1 MKHEI
6 VMAVGGALIA
16 VGLVTALVGAM
27 PATENK
33 TVEVP
38 MTYQFAGVYYGGLLF
53 GSVQVEYEVDSGR
66 AMQVY
71 VFSEEQYDSYY
82 DDIWTGCIY
91 QEIGGSGEFSF
102 KMGDTGDH
110 YIIFEH
116 EDLVYPLDERV
127 AVSLTVNG
135 ISVLAVGISASLIA
149 LGVVVLILGGRRK
162 ARASSQVERHPL
174 QGFTVDGRPP
184 PQPPPGQ

>member
-6 VMAVGGALIA
+6 VMAAGGALIA
-16 VGLVTALVGAM
+16 LGLVIALVGAM
-27 PATENK
+27 PATEDK

-38 MTYQFAGVYYGGLLF
+38 TTYQFAGVYYGDLLF
-53 GSVQVEYEVDSGR
+53 GSVHVEYEVDSGR
-66 AMQVY
+66 TMQVY
-71 VFSEEQYDSYY
+71 VFTEEQYDSYY
-82 DDIWTGCIY
+82 DDVWAGCIY
-91 QEIGGSGEFSF
+91 QETGGSGEFSF
-102 KMGDTGDH
+102 KMDDTGDH

-116 EDLVYPLDERV
+116 EDLVYPLNERV

-149 LGVVVLILGGRRK
+149 LGVVILFLGGRMK
-162 ARASSQVERHPL
+162 ARASPQVERHPL
-174 QGFTVDGRPP
+174 QGLTAAEPPP